1 MCGYI
6 LDVTMRPSRN
16 VFLMRSQ
23 SPNRSRRRVSVR
35 LVSIGLLLALVYF
48 GSPRRELS
56 SAEPSNVTRALLGDP
71 TEIDWRTLRG
81 LNYRTGE
88 APEELLALDGQ
99 EVRIAG
105 FTVPFEDWMTT
116 ATEFLLVPY
125 AGACVHTPPP
135 PPHQLVFVEMDRSRR
150 ASLAGMQNPMWV
162 EGTLQIETTDNI
174 YGQAGFRIIGQ
185 RVYPFE
191 R

>member
-1 MCGYI
+1 M
-6 LDVTMRPSRN
+6 
-16 VFLMRSQ
+16 
-23 SPNRSRRRVSVR
+23 R

-56 SAEPSNVTRALLGDP
+56 SAEPSDVTRALLGDP

-162 EGTLQIETTDNI
+162 EGILQIETTDNI